1 MIDDVA
7 LNFSP
12 GSLYLLNAILAV
24 VMFSIAIDILPRDF
38 TALARA
44 SKALVAGIASQ
55 FVVLP
60 ALTFLLVITAAPQAS
75 IALGL
80 IRPDLNTAGTEVEI
94 NIYGELRKAVVQAD
108 QPLWDPQNERLRA

>member
-38 TALARA
+38 TALG
-44 SKALVAGIASQ
+44 LDLQG
-55 FVVLP
+55 LP
-60 ALTFLLVITAAPQAS
+60 AMRDIDFTLGAGYETGNWMFDFLNSYQYNIAGGSNEIQRNIIAERVLGMPQEKLV
-75 IALGL
+75 
-80 IRPDLNTAGTEVEI
+80 
-94 NIYGELRKAVVQAD
+94 
-108 QPLWDPQNERLRA
+108 